1 MAVIAGAAI
10 LGMVGSGLA
19 RAADSSYYMESESRV
34 SRGPPLLFEVAGFG
48 ALAVGGR
55 FRWADPGALTGTG
68 SSVSLADHG
77 AFPLA
82 ADLLADDARQYQL
95 FYSREVTDLR

>member
-1 MAVIAGAAI
+1 VTRFGSWLAATAAGRMVALAGSAI
-10 LGMVGSGLA
+10 VALA
-19 RAADSSYYMESESRV
+19 GGGFASAADTSYMEYESRA

-77 AFPLA
+77 AFALA
-82 ADLLADDARQYQL
+82 ADLLAD
-95 FYSREVTDLR
+95 